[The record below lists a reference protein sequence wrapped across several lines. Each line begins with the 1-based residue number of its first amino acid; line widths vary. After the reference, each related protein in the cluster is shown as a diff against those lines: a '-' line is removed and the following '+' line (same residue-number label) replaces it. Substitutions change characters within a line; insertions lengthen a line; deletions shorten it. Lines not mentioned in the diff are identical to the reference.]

1 MVDSADPPSIEQLQ
15 HEVAAL
21 RKQVAELNALRKQA
35 GKATRALRRSKQRYR
50 TLVDNV
56 NDLIYTVDLDGRFTY
71 VSPALKRVSK
81 YDPAE
86 VIGRPAL
93 DFVHPDDRPLAE
105 RAVAAA
111 LCGDSTP
118 YEFRV
123 IDKDGVVH
131 YVRASSSL
139 LQKREQAVGLVGIMT
154 DVTSYHE
161 MQRTRREH
169 DVQVRLI
176 MESIPVPIVITRLSD
191 TAILAANARAS
202 DLFGWPHEQLPG
214 RHARDFFFSQR
225 EFRQLV
231 VRVRR
236 DGVVRDCQVRGVKAD
251 GTVFWLA
258 ASIERI
264 TFRGEDALVS
274 GFFDLTERMQAEE
287 ALRQYATELQT
298 RNDEL
303 DAFAHT
309 VAHDLKSPL
318 SLIIGYA
325 DILIEMEA
333 ASLVGASRQPYLQII
348 GQTADK
354 INNIVEEL
362 MLLSE
367 VRKGRVDLQPLD
379 MHRIALESRA
389 RLNYLIIVQ
398 QAEVVLPGDW
408 PIAVGYGPWVEE
420 VWINYLS
427 NAIKYGGRP
436 PRVELGADDD
446 PIDGQVRFWV
456 RDNGQGLTAEQQSQ
470 LFTPFTQLAPARAT
484 GHGLGLS
491 IVRRIVEKLGGAVGV
506 ESTIGQGS
514 TFFFTLPAVSIS
526 DPD

>member
-1 MVDSADPPSIEQLQ
+1 M
-15 HEVAAL
+15 
-21 RKQVAELNALRKQA
+21 
-35 GKATRALRRSKQRYR
+35 
-50 TLVDNV
+50 
-56 NDLIYTVDLDGRFTY
+56 
-71 VSPALKRVSK
+71 RV
-81 YDPAE
+81 
-86 VIGRPAL
+86 
-93 DFVHPDDRPLAE
+93 H
-105 RAVAAA
+105 
-111 LCGDSTP
+111 
-118 YEFRV
+118 
-123 IDKDGVVH
+123 
-131 YVRASSSL
+131 
-139 LQKREQAVGLVGIMT
+139 
-154 DVTSYHE
+154 
-161 MQRTRREH
+161 
-169 DVQVRLI
+169 
-176 MESIPVPIVITRLSD
+176 
-191 TAILAANARAS
+191 
-202 DLFGWPHEQLPG
+202 
-214 RHARDFFFSQR
+214 
-225 EFRQLV
+225 
-231 VRVRR
+231 R
-236 DGVVRDCQVRGVKAD
+236 DGAVRDCQVRGVKAD

-264 TFRGEDALVS
+264 KFRGEDALVS
-274 GFFDLTERMQAEE
+274 GFFDLTERIQAEE
-287 ALRQYATELQT
+287 ALRQYAAELQT

-333 ASLVGASRQPYLQII
+333 ASLAGASRQPYLQII

-354 INNIVEEL
+354 INNIIEEL
-362 MLLSE
+362 MLLAE
-367 VRKGRVDLQPLD
+367 VRKGRVDLQPLN
-379 MHRIALESRA
+379 MHRIALEARA
-389 RLNYLIIVQ
+389 RLNYLISVQ

-456 RDNGQGLTAEQQSQ
+456 RDNGPGLTPEQQSQ
-470 LFTPFTQLAPARAT
+470 LFTPFTQLAQVRAT

-491 IVRRIVEKLGGAVGV
+491 IVRRIVEKLGGTVGV

-514 TFFFTLPAVSIS
+514 TFYFTLPAVPIS